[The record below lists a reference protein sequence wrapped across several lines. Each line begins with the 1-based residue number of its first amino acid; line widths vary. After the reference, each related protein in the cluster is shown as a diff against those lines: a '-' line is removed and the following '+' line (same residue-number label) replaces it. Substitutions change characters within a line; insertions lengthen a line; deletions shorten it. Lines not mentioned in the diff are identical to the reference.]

1 MRRIGWC
8 LCWCGITSALG
19 DTPKLTSTPPALGE
33 AASLPIEISKVAILE
48 ESGVSREVSLPPC
61 PADQPLRL
69 SLSLPDHSALT
80 IHFEIPASDPPLTQ
94 VLLHGHEYDWR
105 PLGPSRSLSYGVLPH
120 GSFSVQT
127 RQSFDGVSWTSP
139 STALRLKLKPAWWQ
153 YWWVRLLCYI
163 GSLIAAVVIAK
174 IGFHWHIHQLRH
186 KEQRLRAAKDRAE
199 ADLARQF
206 QLQAELASQAKS
218 DFLAKM
224 SHELRTPLNSIIG
237 FTEQLKGD
245 PLLAASHRQLVD
257 TIHHS
262 GEHLCDVIN
271 EILDLSK
278 IESGEMEKHEEPF
291 DLAPLLE
298 TIRDILMAQAER
310 KGLDFRISQTT
321 DMPSRIRSDRTKLRQ
336 ILLNL
341 VSNAIRYTAR
351 GSVELQVAANP
362 IKDGSG
368 KPSKMCA
375 LEFTVIDTGPGIAN
389 DELDRLFTN
398 YQQTAA
404 GRKTPQGTGLGLPIS
419 RNFAQLLGGDIHV
432 ESEVG
437 QGSRFIVRIIAS
449 CVSPAKG
456 TAAHH
461 GTEIAPPNRDR
472 RVTGLAQGTGPIR
485 VLIAD
490 DHHSNRLLLR
500 HILTPVGF
508 ELQDAEDGLS
518 AVGQTMGWRPHLVF
532 MDEQMPHL
540 SGSEAAA
547 RIRET
552 APADYQPVIIS
563 LSAHALEHHRR
574 MVLEMGCNDVVTKPF
589 RAQAVFDIISQHLG
603 VSYQYENNETPGDKT
618 PDQAATLPPIPL
630 TPTSPKLMARDAQP

>member
-1 MRRIGWC
+1 MLAAKPSG
-8 LCWCGITSALG
+8 LG
-19 DTPKLTSTPPALGE
+19 KPA
-33 AASLPIEISKVAILE
+33 SPSIEVSKVAIHE

-61 PADQPLRL
+61 PAGEPLRL
-69 SLSLPDHSALT
+69 SLSLPNGSALT
-80 IHFEIPASDPPLTQ
+80 IHFEIAQNGLPLTQ
-94 VLLHGHEYDWR
+94 VLLLGHEYDWR
-105 PLGPSRSLSYGVLPH
+105 PLGPSGSISYGVLPH
-120 GSFSVQT
+120 GSFLVQT
-127 RQSFDGVSWTSP
+127 RQSIDGVIWTSP
-139 STALRLKLKPAWWQ
+139 SPALRLKLQPAWWQ
-153 YWWVRLLCYI
+153 YWWVRLLSYV

-174 IGFHWHIHQLRH
+174 IGFHWHIQQLRH
-186 KEQRLRAAKDRAE
+186 KEQSLRAAKDRAE

-245 PLLAASHRQLVD
+245 PLLSASHRQLVD

-298 TIRDILMAQAER
+298 TIRDILTAQAER
-310 KGLDFRISQTT
+310 KGLEFRISQTT

-351 GSVELQVAANP
+351 GSVELQVAASP
-362 IKDGSG
+362 IQDGSG
-368 KPSKMCA
+368 KPSTMCA
-375 LEFTVIDTGPGIAN
+375 LEFTVIDTGPGIAD

-398 YQQTAA
+398 YQQTSA

-419 RNFAQLLGGDIHV
+419 RNFAQLLGGDIYV
-432 ESEVG
+432 ESVVG
-437 QGSRFIVRIIAS
+437 QGSRFIVKIIAT

-456 TAAHH
+456 TASHH
-461 GTEIAPPNRDR
+461 ATEIAPANRDR

-490 DHHSNRLLLR
+490 DHHPNRLLLR
-500 HILTPVGF
+500 HILAPVGF
-508 ELQDAEDGLS
+508 ELQDAEDGIS
-518 AVGQTMGWRPHLVF
+518 AVDRTLAWRPHLVF

-552 APADYQPVIIS
+552 SSADYQPVIIS

-589 RAQAVFDIISQHLG
+589 RAQAVFDVISQHLG
-603 VSYQYENNETPGDKT
+603 VAFQYENDETT
-618 PDQAATLPPIPL
+618 TSSTVDQVAILPSLPL
-630 TPTSPKLMARDAQP
+630 TPSSPKLMARNAQS